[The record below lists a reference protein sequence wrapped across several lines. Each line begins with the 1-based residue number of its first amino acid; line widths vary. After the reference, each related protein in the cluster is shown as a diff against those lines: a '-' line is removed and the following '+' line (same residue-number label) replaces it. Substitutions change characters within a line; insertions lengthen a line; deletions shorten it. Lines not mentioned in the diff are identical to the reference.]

1 MAKNYVSQ
9 HTYDNMKG
17 VVNEKWLYEE
27 GKREAE
33 KAAEAAKTATG
44 ATPSATTTSTPTTTT
59 ENTPTA
65 TPSISSPLQT
75 VMTLTGDGRVVPA
88 AWAANPTGAA
98 QAPAATPQTPA
109 ATTTPTVDTS
119 YESHYEAAKPY
130 YGALAGTGYDVALQG
145 MDWEQANDYFSD
157 FAVARDEKTILG
169 DILGKKYGYEDAKA
183 KGADYSQYDASELY
197 AELASVNP
205 TLAGIVSNWDYN
217 TLNTY
222 LETGKLPT
230 ISVPSPSESYGPATP
245 TKSPN
250 ELVTDNNAFITD
262 YSKQGLDTVQ
272 YMYTAP
278 EYGKETMDY
287 FSAYGGAKG
296 AQAEAGAAAENG
308 GNLDS
313 FARYNK
319 DATNLG
325 YAIAG
330 QDAVQKM
337 REGYA
342 RDYSGMLNTAGNL
355 LNENAVDFYDYTSDI
370 YNTTKTTDAE
380 RYGYDKDAEIAA
392 AEIAAAEKAAAY
404 EAAYNN
410 AVLAEDRRQ
419 FDATLK
425 AQGYNPNGTVAV
437 PNGTS
442 VAGSAVGG
450 IVNGGNS
457 TQKAGANYG
466 SGGDFTVDYE
476 EGYGGNKT
484 TGAINVETYNR
495 IFNGDRSAVSSA
507 AALDTYNQSEYTGE
521 KIDVTSIKKM
531 AIKGNVTGAYEL
543 AALAGFS
550 YEDAKRIIEGV

>member
-33 KAAEAAKTATG
+33 KAAEAARAATG
-44 ATPSATTTSTPTTTT
+44 TTPSATTTSTPTTTT
-59 ENTPTA
+59 T
-65 TPSISSPLQT
+65 SSASQSLLTTGWNGMPVT
-75 VMTLTGDGRVVPA
+75 VGSPA
-88 AWAANPTGAA
+88 ARSQT
-98 QAPAATPQTPA
+98 PAATPQTPA

-157 FAVARDEKTILG
+157 FAVARDEKTILS
-169 DILGKKYGYEDAKA
+169 DIRDKKYGYEDAKA

-217 TLNTY
+217 TLTTF

-230 ISVPSPSESYGPATP
+230 ISVPSPSESYGSATP

-250 ELVTDNNAFITD
+250 ELVTDNNAFISD
-262 YSKQGLDTVQ
+262 YGKQGLDTVQ

-278 EYGKETMDY
+278 EYGSWVSDY
-287 FSAYGGAKG
+287 FMTHGNAKG

-380 RYGYDKDAEIAA
+380 RYSYDKDAEIAA

-495 IFNGDRSAVSSA
+495 IFNGAKNGDDLSGTVSPEAWNTHSFYVYDPNQENYVVSIRS
-507 AALDTYNQSEYTGE
+507 
-521 KIDVTSIKKM
+521 M
-531 AIKGNVTGAYEL
+531 AKAKNVKGAYEL

-550 YEDAKRIIEGV
+550 YETAKEIIEGV